1 MEAVRSFVAIELPD
15 ELKRELVGLVDRLQA
30 DSPPVARWVDPASI
44 HLTLKF
50 LGDVAADRL
59 DVVMAALTVA
69 VERLVLF
76 RLEVGGLGVFPS
88 PDRVRVVWVAVSA
101 ETDRLQELQR
111 AVDGAM
117 EKLGFPGE
125 SRPFTPHLTL
135 ARLRDR
141 ARPDERQAVGRLV
154 TAGEFTAATPL
165 DVDAVHLMRS
175 RLTPG
180 GPVHDRTGSVRLAGR
195 QVQARDASSQAP

>member
-1 MEAVRSFVAIELPD
+1 MEQVRSFVAIELPD
-15 ELKRELVGLVDRLQA
+15 QLKRELVGLVDRLRA
-30 DSPPVARWVDPASI
+30 GSPPVARWVDPTNI

-59 DVVMAALTVA
+59 DAVMAALTVA
-69 VERLVLF
+69 VGDFAPF
-76 RLEVGGLGVFPS
+76 RLEVGGLGVFPN
-88 PDRVRVVWVAVSA
+88 PDRVRVVWVAVSG
-101 ETDRLQELQR
+101 ETGRLQTLRR

-135 ARLRDR
+135 ARVGDR
-141 ARPDERQAVGRLV
+141 ARPDERQAIGQLV
-154 TAGEFTAATPL
+154 AAGEFRAATLL

-175 RLTPG
+175 RLTSG
-180 GPVHDRTGSVRLAGR
+180 GAVHGRTGSVRLAGL
-195 QVQARDASSQAP
+195 